1 MKRRL
6 GRELAVQC
14 LYQMEMNQVS
24 VDEALQMVFQEAKE
38 ENEAGVQLEDEEA
51 LYAYT
56 RELVAETSTRASM
69 LDELL
74 TVYLTGWRMER
85 LSRVD
90 RQILRLA
97 VYEMIIRDDV
107 PPKAAINE
115 AIELAK
121 HFGFD
126 ESGKFVNGVL
136 GKMIKNLDT
145 VREQASE
152 LMNRETIG

>member
-6 GRELAVQC
+6 ARELAVQC
-14 LYQMEMNQVS
+14 LYQMEMTGVTAG
-24 VDEALQMVFQEAKE
+24 EALETLFQEAKE
-38 ENEAGVQLEDEEA
+38 DNETGIALSDEDA
-51 LYAYT
+51 LRVYVE
-56 RELVAETSTRASM
+56 ELVSETRRMRQVIDSVMSG
-69 LDELL
+69 
-74 TVYLTGWRMER
+74 YLKGWKMER

-97 VYEMIIRDDV
+97 VYEMTCRDDV

-121 HFGFD
+121 HFGTE

-136 GKMIKNLDT
+136 GQMIRELDA
-145 VREQASE
+145 VRERVRTGRKDE
-152 LMNRETIG
+152 ID

>member
-6 GRELAVQC
+6 AREIAVQS
-14 LYQMEMNQVS
+14 LYQMEMNEVS
-24 VDEALQMVFQEAKE
+24 GAEAVDMLMEEMRE
-38 ENEAGVQLEDEEA
+38 ENEIGADPAEA
-51 LYAYT
+51 DKTEAFA
-56 RELVAETSTRASM
+56 RELVAGVFERKAAI
-69 LDELL
+69 DRLL
-74 TVYLTGWRMER
+74 QEALTGWQVDR

-97 VYEMIIRDDV
+97 CYEMVFRDDV

-121 HFGFD
+121 RFGGE

-136 GKMIKNLDT
+136 GKMIRELDELKAA
-145 VREQASE
+145 VRTGQ
-152 LMNRETIG
+152 